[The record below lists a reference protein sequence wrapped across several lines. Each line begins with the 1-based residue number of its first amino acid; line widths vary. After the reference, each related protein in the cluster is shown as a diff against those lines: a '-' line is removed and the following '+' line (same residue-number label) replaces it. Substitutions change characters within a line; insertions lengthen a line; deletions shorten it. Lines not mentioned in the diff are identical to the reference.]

1 MDAMEITPVSASAEV
16 KALLSTSD
24 LPIDD
29 LDDPSIALYGAF
41 EGGRLLGVVGLQVL
55 AGAGLLRS
63 LAVDSSVRDRGLG
76 ARLCE
81 RVLREAQERELVE
94 LWLLT
99 TSARDYFARRGF
111 EAVPRDQAPSA
122 VRATAQFTSL
132 CPATAVVMRRS
143 LAAYSRA

>member
-1 MDAMEITPVSASAEV
+1 MEITATSATAEV
-16 KALLSTSD
+16 KALLTASD

-29 LDDPSIALYGAF
+29 LDDPTIQLFAATDS
-41 EGGRLLGVVGLQVL
+41 GRLAGVVGLQVL

-63 LAVDSSVRDRGLG
+63 LAVDPSARDRGLG
-76 ARLCE
+76 SQLCE
-81 RVLREAQERELVE
+81 RVTREADTRALSE

-111 EAVPRDQAPSA
+111 EPVAREQAPAA

-132 CPATAVVMRRS
+132 CPSSAIVMRRS
-143 LAAYSRA
+143 L